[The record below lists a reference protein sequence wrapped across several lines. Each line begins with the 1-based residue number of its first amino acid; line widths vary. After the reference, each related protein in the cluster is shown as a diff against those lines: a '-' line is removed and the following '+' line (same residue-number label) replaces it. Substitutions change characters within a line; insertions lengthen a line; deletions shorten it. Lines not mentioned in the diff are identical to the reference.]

1 MAIATI
7 TLHATGKKISAELK
21 PNGLGVIHFRPHA
34 NYQGEFGF
42 DWVRDEIDPTPYN
55 GIVGKYISKRDKKS
69 KKVEK
74 VFEPNEK
81 NYKDLL
87 KEYKTFKHPINTN
100 DDYYIPYL
108 TLLPNAEAKFTLHL
122 DIKSYI
128 NEYHFKYDDTLFELS
143 KTDLSEKEAGK
154 YQTDF
159 SIKCIKEFSKNQY
172 VSIEGDGK
180 LIGRIMVL
188 ANHIQKK
195 IKVVFTEVL
204 LHKDCYEFTDSSFQ
218 NKIKNGLNNI
228 LKQFYMEADVK
239 FEAPLNNYLS
249 KIQDIELK
257 KFIRLNKYLK
267 SEYKNEYF
275 NREDF
280 GILFNYIDKL
290 FRKIKHFD
298 VYKDYYKIFCFKRE
312 AKKKR
317 NGIFIHTLG
326 VAEDK
331 SDICFIFDDFK
342 TDDETI
348 AHELL
353 HCLGLDHTFENSS
366 PYTFRKY
373 HTDNVMDYVGEGEE
387 KCFEKTNT
395 SSFWQWKKI
404 NGKNITN
411 NEK

>member
-21 PNGLGVIHFRPHA
+21 PNGVGVIHFRPHA

-69 KKVEK
+69 KKIEK

-128 NEYHFKYDDTLFELS
+128 NEYHFEYDDTLFELS

-172 VSIEGDGK
+172 VSIYGDGN
-180 LIGRIMVL
+180 LMGAIIIL
-188 ANHIQKK
+188 AN
-195 IKVVFTEVL
+195 
-204 LHKDCYEFTDSSFQ
+204 
-218 NKIKNGLNNI
+218 NNI
-228 LKQFYMEADVK
+228 IKKDIVCYKVITTPREKVWEEDKVQKEKIEIHIKKYLSQFYVEPYIE
-239 FEAPLNNYLS
+239 FE
-249 KIQDIELK
+249 D
-257 KFIRLNKYLK
+257 
-267 SEYKNEYF
+267 
-275 NREDF
+275 
-280 GILFNYIDKL
+280 YIDYDKNIKL
-290 FRKIKHFD
+290 SNFVTKNHLLRQGSPPYIDTSQENFGGIYSVFENNFKESD
-298 VYKDYYKIFCFKRE
+298 DWYKIFVIPFAGGKIIDGE
-312 AKKKR
+312 VKYASGYAKEIGQKIAI
-317 NGIFIHTLG
+317 IFGTRYDIE
-326 VAEDK
+326 VAP
-331 SDICFIFDDFK
+331 
-342 TDDETI
+342 T
-348 AHELL
+348 HELL
-353 HCLGLDHTFENSS
+353 HCFGLPHTFEEGLG
-366 PYTFRKY
+366 FVFEEEK
-373 HTDNVMDYVGEGEE
+373 TDNLMDYTKNIRV
-387 KCFEKTNT
+387 
-395 SSFWQWKKI
+395 SSLFIQWKKVNSKI
-404 NGKNITN
+404 NNNI
-411 NEK
+411 EKIKPKL